1 MDGLR
6 MVKNLVV
13 DIDTGGLIIIY
24 IWYYYCYC
32 ICTFLLFVYLCYFV
46 NLLIYEFFYF
56 YCCVLWRGNK

>member
-46 NLLIYEFFYF
+46 NLLI
-56 YCCVLWRGNK
+56 C